1 MQLVLVSALCDRFL
15 RQNRQFPFHMQRLPR
30 LTKAVLLVA
39 IAFGA
44 LQLRNVASGWQEP
57 ANKPGEAETAK
68 PAEAPEANP
77 DAVALVKAARERLSK
92 WQSIQANVVQRVDIG
107 DRRFK
112 ATGRFV
118 AGEFPRLRLDYE
130 VTVGRTVG
138 RLLEV
143 CDGQVL
149 HVERRIEE
157 SAVEKSAAD
166 ENTEKPKGDEPAA
179 KDAAKPVIEATR
191 RDVHRILRATTGAEG
206 AAVSMLA
213 ADIGL
218 GGLSALLASLDR
230 TMIFDSIREEEHE
243 GQTFRVVQGVW
254 KPEYLADLQSKLGG
268 MASQLTMFLPERV
281 RIYFESE
288 SLFPVRI
295 LYLKLASAE
304 RRTYRAMLSLEFHDV
319 EFDAALP
326 PETFSYRPATGVQ
339 QKDDTDEYVQLL
351 KATQSP
357 PQAAAPPEARPA
369 QPEAGQLNLKRSTE
383 R

>member
-1 MQLVLVSALCDRFL
+1 M
-15 RQNRQFPFHMQRLPR
+15 
-30 LTKAVLLVA
+30 A

-57 ANKPGEAETAK
+57 SNKPAEAETAK
-68 PAEAPEANP
+68 PAEIPEANP
-77 DAVALVKAARERLSK
+77 EATALIKAARERLSK

-107 DRRFK
+107 DRRFQ

-130 VTVGRTVG
+130 VTVGNTVG

-149 HVERRIEE
+149 HVERRIEDIAPSE
-157 SAVEKSAAD
+157 SPATGAE
-166 ENTEKPKGDEPAA
+166 GEPTAR
-179 KDAAKPVIEATR
+179 DTAKPVIEATR
-191 RDVHRILRATTGAEG
+191 RDVHRILRATSGADG

-243 GQTFRVVQGVW
+243 GQTFRVVQGLW

-268 MASQLTMFLPERV
+268 LSSQLSMFLPERV
-281 RIYFESE
+281 RIYFEAE

-339 QKDDTDEYVQLL
+339 QKDDTDDYVQLL
-351 KATQSP
+351 KAAQGPAADPAP
-357 PQAAAPPEARPA
+357 PQPA
-369 QPEAGQLNLKRSTE
+369 GEPLNLKRSTE